1 MPLGQ
6 FLTTPRAGAPAAA
19 EEQRVL
25 LQNLEKTKRE
35 LDMAYRGFSQ
45 STDPDLVEF
54 YLFEID
60 AQRARHSYL
69 LRRIKQLGAEGAA
82 ADS

>member
-1 MPLGQ
+1 MPS
-6 FLTTPRAGAPAAA
+6 FLTTPRAKTPAAAA

-25 LQNLEKTKRE
+25 LQNLEETKRE

-69 LRRIKQLGAEGAA
+69 LRRIKQLHAPPEQ
-82 ADS
+82 